1 MNLDRKHIRPI
12 IKGINSILNK
22 SVEEEFQNQTLRP
35 IIKLQHELLIAHFR
49 AYLVSKKCNFRQ
61 FTQVKQEAYIAVV
74 FLKDNSY
81 KFELKGIVIGQ
92 FTTDEFAV
100 YSTNKSD
107 FNKRIL
113 TMIKQRI
120 ISVCAS
126 I

>member
-49 AYLVSKKCNFRQ
+49 AYLVSKKCNFKQ

-92 FTTDEFAV
+92 FTTDEYTMYAN
-100 YSTNKSD
+100 NKSD
-107 FNKRIL
+107 YNKRIL